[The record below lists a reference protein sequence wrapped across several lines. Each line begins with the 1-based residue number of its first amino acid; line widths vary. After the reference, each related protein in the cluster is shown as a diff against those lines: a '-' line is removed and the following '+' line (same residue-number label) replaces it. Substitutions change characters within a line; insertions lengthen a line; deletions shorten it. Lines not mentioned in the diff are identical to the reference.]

1 MPEDRLVGGLRCSDV
16 MHLLADYVD
25 GELNPAE
32 VSRVEGHLRG
42 CDWCERFGG
51 DYASIVAALRSAQA
65 NDEPLDPS
73 ICARLRDRLR
83 RT

>member
-16 MHLLADYVD
+16 MALLADYVD

-32 VSRVEGHLRG
+32 VSRVEEHLRG

-51 DYASIVAALRSAQA
+51 DYASVVASLRSAHA

-73 ICARLRDRLR
+73 IRARLRDRLR